1 MSNNSIHAGIRQK
14 STVRVASICMFLSL
28 LILAE
33 QAATYVHDATV
44 GFQLISAEDID
55 DYGVEGIVKAIRKRV
70 GDRPV
75 YLR

>member
-1 MSNNSIHAGIRQK
+1 
-14 STVRVASICMFLSL
+14 LS
-28 LILAE
+28 E
-33 QAATYVHDATV
+33 QPATYEHDASV

-55 DYGVEGIVKAIRKRV
+55 DYGVEGIVRAIRKRV